1 MIAGQ
6 PVQVCIGRK
15 AKTERLRVVG
25 VGEDGREWVRLGVA
39 VLMRMTLSIET
50 RTSKNPGAVPQ
61 TSLPGTRAV
70 DVTNAHRAGENLF
83 ISNLGSA

>member
-1 MIAGQ
+1 M
-6 PVQVCIGRK
+6 P
-15 AKTERLRVVG
+15 
-25 VGEDGREWVRLGVA
+25 WVSARMAVSRYGLGVA